1 MLDKEK
7 YKIRYKT
14 NLEKFN
20 MQITEIEKTTK
31 KYRYIEK
38 LKNKMEEGFEIIG
51 IENASTESLDRYIE
65 LSDLEKDLKSVY
77 DKQKEAIY
85 TFMIDTLDSKIGL
98 FLKIHPNLRLWECM
112 CLVATLVNFIIC
124 LIIEF
129 YLSGWS
135 LLLWIILDILVFI
148 LLYGIAKKQYNS
160 MKRELLRCIDKCIPY
175 KEY

>member
-7 YKIRYKT
+7 YKIRYKN

-38 LKNKMEEGFEIIG
+38 LKNKMEEGLEIIG
-51 IENASTESLDRYIE
+51 VENASTESLDRYIE

-85 TFMIDTLDSKIGL
+85 TFMIVYVFSCY
-98 FLKIHPNLRLWECM
+98 FS
-112 CLVATLVNFIIC
+112 
-124 LIIEF
+124 EF
-129 YLSGWS
+129 YYMFNYRVLPVWVEFIALDYIRYFSFYT
-135 LLLWIILDILVFI
+135 IIW
-148 LLYGIAKKQYNS
+148 YS
-160 MKRELLRCIDKCIPY
+160 
-175 KEY
+175 